1 MKENLE
7 KYIRSLPLIG
17 LIISIFLIILYFLI
31 YRVEGNFCVIIL
43 YCLLPLFVNTSLYIL
58 YVIIFRYFK
67 NELTSNVILNN
78 EYRNYSSL

>member
-17 LIISIFLIILYFLI
+17 LIISIFLISLFFLI

-58 YVIIFRYFK
+58 YVASFDILK

>member
-7 KYIRSLPLIG
+7 KYIRSLPLMG
-17 LIISIFLIILYFLI
+17 LIISVLIILYFLI

-67 NELTSNVILNN
+67 K
-78 EYRNYSSL
+78 

>member
-17 LIISIFLIILYFLI
+17 LIISIFLISLFFLI

-58 YVIIFRYFK
+58 YVSIFRYFK

>member
-58 YVIIFRYFK
+58 YVIIFRYLR

>member
-7 KYIRSLPLIG
+7 KYIRSLPLMG
-17 LIISIFLIILYFLI
+17 LIISVFNYFILLNLSS
-31 YRVEGNFCVIIL
+31 RRKFCVIIL

-67 NELTSNVILNN
+67 K
-78 EYRNYSSL
+78 

>member
-31 YRVEGNFCVIIL
+31 YRVERNFCVIIL
-43 YCLLPLFVNTSLYIL
+43 YCLLPVFVNTSLYIL
-58 YVIIFRYFK
+58 YVSIFRYFK
-67 NELTSNVILNN
+67 K
-78 EYRNYSSL
+78 

>member
-17 LIISIFLIILYFLI
+17 LIISIFLISLFFLI

-43 YCLLPLFVNTSLYIL
+43 YCLLPLFVNTSLY
-58 YVIIFRYFK
+58 
-67 NELTSNVILNN
+67 
-78 EYRNYSSL
+78 

>member
-43 YCLLPLFVNTSLYIL
+43 
-58 YVIIFRYFK
+58 
-67 NELTSNVILNN
+67 
-78 EYRNYSSL
+78 

>member
-7 KYIRSLPLIG
+7 KHIRSLPLIG

-31 YRVEGNFCVIIL
+31 YRVEENFCVIIL

-58 YVIIFRYFK
+58 DVIIFRYFK
-67 NELTSNVILNN
+67 K
-78 EYRNYSSL
+78 

>member
-7 KYIRSLPLIG
+7 KYIRSLPLMG
-17 LIISIFLIILYFLI
+17 LIISVFLIILYFLI

-67 NELTSNVILNN
+67 K
-78 EYRNYSSL
+78 

>member
-43 YCLLPLFVNTSLYIL
+43 YYLLPLFVNTSLYIL

-67 NELTSNVILNN
+67 K
-78 EYRNYSSL
+78 

>member
-1 MKENLE
+1 MWPF
-7 KYIRSLPLIG
+7 YFYTIIRTLS
-17 LIISIFLIILYFLI
+17 IISIFLIILYFLI

-67 NELTSNVILNN
+67 K
-78 EYRNYSSL
+78 